1 MDLAELHR
9 LRLVDVAGGPQDK
22 EKRVPVALQ
31 LRALMGV
38 DRVLDRELVEIEL
51 TRHSRELILSRLVK
65 AEPHD
70 PAAVAARSREI
81 GEPDR
86 LADPPAIAVDRGIH
100 DHVEQATPSA
110 VRLDPGCHFAPRATR
125 RSAAPPNCPRWF
137 RPALRPR
144 RGDRRRPW
152 RRSLHAAR
160 PLPPLAAIRRRASFM
175 PPHRVRT
182 GQSRRRSHLRGG
194 RKIALPQ
201 RVQWSKSDL
210 REGCEDE
217 EDHHAR
223 TDAACARGRH
233 WPGRASARHDRRPRD
248 HVRPRPG
255 QPVGLL

>member
-137 RPALRPR
+137 RPALRLTE
-144 RGDRRRPW
+144 RRPSTSVETFSP
-152 RRSLHAAR
+152 RGPTTPAPSSYQAPSVFHAATPRAHRSKQKAFSPSWRAEDRAPSTR
-160 PLPPLAAIRRRASFM
+160 P
-175 PPHRVRT
+175 V
-182 GQSRRRSHLRGG
+182 
-194 RKIALPQ
+194 
-201 RVQWSKSDL
+201 V
-210 REGCEDE
+210 
-217 EDHHAR
+217 
-223 TDAACARGRH
+223 
-233 WPGRASARHDRRPRD
+233 
-248 HVRPRPG
+248 
-255 QPVGLL
+255 